1 MRTLEEVKKHLEKTV
16 YGRNEQENILGFLV
30 GKGILNFDDFELD
43 FAGNEEKD
51 FKDFIEWFNK
61 EDLKVNAYQN
71 GEWKE
76 VNFDE
81 MIESLND
88 FKPVIY
94 EKVLSDSMFEKIM
107 KELGIGDNDNSKKSN
122 KYKEREL
129 SILDSMGLD
138 KINPL
143 ALSTEALKA
152 VNELLQRRNE
162 LEKELNETVD

>member
-152 VNELLQRRNE
+152 VNKLLQIRNDLARE
-162 LEKELNETVD
+162 IDEAVD

>member
-61 EDLKVNAYQN
+61 EDLKVKAYQN